1 MADHESVLLDAEKA
15 AEDALASD
23 AQRLNSPPAPSAS
36 LSHWSTSW
44 SKPAEFD
51 EPPQKSAQVVVEFP
65 PSSSLSN
72 RAIIGAGLENLGNT
86 CFLNSVLQCFIHTV
100 PLLQP
105 ILSNGYLMQSTNN
118 YNKEQFSVLNAMR
131 DLIFQSLVSNTAV
144 SPFDLVN
151 NLTHISSNFQRF
163 QQEDAHEFLQCFL
176 DRLEGCY
183 EPKSNIVQQV
193 FGGRLVSNLICCN
206 CGHCSDTYEPS
217 IDLSLEIDD
226 ADNLFTALQSF
237 TKVEKIEDPETKFT
251 CEKCR
256 EQVYVEKKLSFDQ
269 APEVAVLHL
278 KRFKNY
284 GSFVE
289 KIDKHVAFPL
299 DLDMQPFT
307 GNGNHNHEDL
317 QYVLYAVVVHI
328 GLTPTSGHYYC
339 FIRLSAGIWCCFD
352 DSKVELVNEA
362 YVLSQEAYVL
372 FYAKHGT
379 LWFSSFIES
388 QKELLYSTMRN
399 TSPKSVLDNIDTS
412 VSPYLVN
419 KFGCDTNAVSCDA
432 GIAHT
437 GGDDNEIRDS
447 GAVMNESTRKV
458 KDHYLDDS
466 VTPLSR
472 RNEIKRR
479 VSINDLEDSV
489 EPLSVKPSNT
499 SMPKDKKV
507 SPILFEK
514 VNNNQEV
521 TVPQKSPIDI
531 EAVFR
536 SPSPEIYRKG
546 SPPDAGFTICRSHLR
561 SADRISCKRRL
572 EEDMDDERKHARMF
586 VMKNM
591 PNSRSQQLMN
601 ALRGSKSEPSVNR
614 KKARRLS
621 VQ

>member
-1 MADHESVLLDAEKA
+1 MTDHEAVLLGAEKA
-15 AEDALASD
+15 AEDELVSD
-23 AQRLNSPPAPSAS
+23 AQRLNSSPSPSAS
-36 LSHWSTSW
+36 LSHWSLSW
-44 SKPAEFD
+44 SKPSNSD
-51 EPPQKSAQVVVEFP
+51 EPPQKSAHVVVEFP
-65 PSSSLSN
+65 PSSSLFN

-100 PLLQP
+100 PLLHP
-105 ILSNGYLMQSTNN
+105 ILANGYLMQSSNN
-118 YNKEQFSVLNAMR
+118 CNKEQFSVLNAMR
-131 DLIFQSLVSNTAV
+131 DLIFQSLVSNTTV

-183 EPKSNIVQQV
+183 EPKNNIVQQV
-193 FGGRLVSNLICCN
+193 FGGRLVSNLMCCN

-226 ADNLFTALQSF
+226 ADNLFSALQSF

-251 CEKCR
+251 CEKCKER
-256 EQVYVEKKLSFDQ
+256 VYVEKKLSFDQ

-307 GNGNHNHEDL
+307 GNDNHNHADL

-372 FYAKHGT
+372 FYAKHST
-379 LWFSSFIES
+379 PWFSSFIES
-388 QKELLYSTMRN
+388 QKELLYSTMWN

-412 VSPYLVN
+412 VSPYLDN
-419 KFGCDTNAVSCDA
+419 KFGCDANTVSCD
-432 GIAHT
+432 T
-437 GGDDNEIRDS
+437 GGDDNEIKDS
-447 GAVMNESTRKV
+447 GAVTNETTGKV
-458 KDHYLDDS
+458 NDHYLDDS

-472 RNEIKRR
+472 RNEIKRK

-489 EPLSVKPSNT
+489 APLSVKPSNM
-499 SMPKDKKV
+499 SMPKDQKV
-507 SPILFEK
+507 SPILSEK
-514 VNNNQEV
+514 VNHNQEV
-521 TVPQKSPIDI
+521 SVPQKSPIDI

-536 SPSPEIYRKG
+536 SPSPEIYRKD
-546 SPPDAGFTICRSHLR
+546 SPPGFTICRSHLR

-591 PNSRSQQLMN
+591 PSSRSQQLMA

-614 KKARRLS
+614 KKTRRLS